1 MNPRR
6 AGGDFCLFRLF
17 STGSEITG
25 SGTEINSCYI
35 VWSVLCY
42 HIEIKSLLILKNRK
56 GE

>member
-6 AGGDFCLFRLF
+6 AGGDFLSSGYFR
-17 STGSEITG
+17 
-25 SGTEINSCYI
+25 TEINSCYI
-35 VWSVLCY
+35 VWSVVCY